1 MVVARGREQGE
12 MGNRFLRGT
21 EFNFDKIM
29 EEFWT
34 SLFAQPCESTEHCGT
49 VHTTMVKTVIFF
61 FFNHHNSNQNH
72 TRDRSLDDQNG
83 CWQQW

>member
-1 MVVARGREQGE
+1 MVVARDREQGE

-49 VHTTMVKTVIFF
+49 VHITMVKTVIFF
-61 FFNHHNSNQNH
+61 F
-72 TRDRSLDDQNG
+72 
-83 CWQQW
+83 

>member
-1 MVVARGREQGE
+1 MVVTRGREQGE

-61 FFNHHNSNQNH
+61 FLTTTIQ
-72 TRDRSLDDQNG
+72 TKTTLETEV
-83 CWQQW
+83 